1 MKFYGLGF
9 RNIYRLQ
16 ERNEIVMIRAIWYG
30 FLSAA
35 AGIIGCFLLEGFG
48 IVFSISVATI
58 GIISTLEKK
67 KQ

>member
-1 MKFYGLGF
+1 
-9 RNIYRLQ
+9 
-16 ERNEIVMIRAIWYG
+16 MIRAIWYG